1 MHLLIRAD
9 GSINCVYG
17 EAIDLSRLGTL
28 QIRRGSHV
36 EPISDGHWTVDL
48 SPVNGPQLGPFP
60 LRSAALAAELQWL
73 NAHAVRVYSG
83 PSSELSTPKQHVKR
97 SKHSAIGRVVADL
110 DVN

>member
-83 PSSELSTPKQHVKR
+83 RLFDLSTPKRQIKPSRH
-97 SKHSAIGRVVADL
+97 
-110 DVN
+110 